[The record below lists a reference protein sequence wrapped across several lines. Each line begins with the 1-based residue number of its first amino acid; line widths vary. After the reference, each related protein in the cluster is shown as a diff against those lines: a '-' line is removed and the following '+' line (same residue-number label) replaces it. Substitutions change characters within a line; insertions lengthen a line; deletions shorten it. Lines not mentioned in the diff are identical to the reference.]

1 MRATELSKM
10 LSLNTESVAQMLLPN
25 GKRKAAE
32 WECGDLNGAS
42 GDSLKVRLTGS
53 KAGVWSDFASGES
66 GDLIGLWMA
75 VRGLSLKEACE
86 QAKDYLGVQDEAP
99 LKAKPLYNRPN
110 KTGITNL
117 SDAHLEW
124 LTVTRAIPVE
134 VLKLYRIA
142 SKGDWIAFP
151 SIRDKELIAC
161 KYRKMN
167 KEFLQDAGCEPCLF
181 GWQAVSP
188 KSRKILICEG
198 EMDALAWASYGI
210 PALSVPMGAGTGA
223 KHSWVEN
230 EFANLSNMDVIYLS
244 MDMDAAGQASVAEL
258 VQRLGSERVRV
269 VSLPEKDANAC
280 LMAKVPQGVIDKAMS
295 DASSLDP
302 QELRKASSFEEAVL
316 AETYRRDEGLTLPW
330 LKTHDLIRLRDGEV
344 SVWGGINGHG
354 KALCLDTLIPTPNGL
369 RRFGDLS
376 VGDKVFDEKG
386 NQCNI
391 VAETK
396 IQHKRPC
403 YKVRF
408 SDGAEIVADANH
420 EWLTHTALS
429 RASARNSKAR
439 GKLKNNK
446 LSRMQSNKKTLPSIV
461 TTKEISESVYG
472 NKGCRSHL
480 LNHSIPV
487 CGALNYQE
495 KNLPIEPYVLG
506 CWLGDGTSRNGQFTT
521 NDKQII
527 DEIKGYGYKVSKQSA
542 KYAYGILGLSEKLRL
557 NGFIENKYVPTTYLR
572 SSKKQR
578 LELLQ
583 GLMDTDGCITGYG
596 RCEFTNKNKNLALSV
611 LDLVRSLGI
620 QASLIT
626 GRATLYGKD
635 CGVKYRV
642 CFTPTIPVFRLE
654 RKADKLLKC
663 NSIRAKHRFIAS
675 CDKTESVP
683 VKCIQVDSP
692 SHLFLVGETLIPTHN
707 SNVIDNVVVD
717 ISITQGITVLA
728 ASLEYRAAKWLH
740 RLSTIACGIDE
751 PTDEFRRACFK
762 RLSNNLMV
770 FDVPQSAKA
779 KRIMEVFRYA
789 SKRYGVKFFLIDN
802 LTKCGFDDD
811 DYSGQK
817 NFVEELSDFARTENV
832 HIAIVMHMRKGET
845 GEEKPSG
852 KFGFKG
858 SGGITDMASTVI
870 EVWRNK
876 KKEKEAIKSQT
887 TGQPSPE
894 VDKPDTYLFV
904 HKQRESGFEPT
915 IALWFN
921 QKTLQFLGA
930 AHHKPTTV
938 GGMIKMADGR

>member
-1 MRATELSKM
+1 MRATELAKM
-10 LSLNTESVAQMLLPN
+10 LSLNAETVAQMLLPN

-75 VRGLSLKEACE
+75 VRGLSLKEACD

-99 LKAKPLYNRPN
+99 LKAKQLYNRPN
-110 KTGITNL
+110 KSGVTNL
-117 SDAHLEW
+117 TTAHVEW
-124 LTVTRAIPVE
+124 LTVTRGISAE

-142 SKGDWIAFP
+142 SKGEWIAFP
-151 SIRDKELIAC
+151 SIRDGELIAC

-223 KHSWVEN
+223 KHNWIEN
-230 EFANLSNMDVIYLS
+230 EFAHLSNMDIIYLS
-244 MDMDAAGQASVAEL
+244 MDMDVAGQDSIAEL

-269 VSLPEKDANAC
+269 VSLPEKDANKC
-280 LMAKVPQGVIDKAMS
+280 LMEGVPQGVIDKALA

-302 QELRKASSFEEAVL
+302 QELRKASSFEEAVI

-354 KALCLDTLIPTPNGL
+354 K
-369 RRFGDLS
+369 
-376 VGDKVFDEKG
+376 
-386 NQCNI
+386 
-391 VAETK
+391 
-396 IQHKRPC
+396 
-403 YKVRF
+403 
-408 SDGAEIVADANH
+408 
-420 EWLTHTALS
+420 
-429 RASARNSKAR
+429 
-439 GKLKNNK
+439 
-446 LSRMQSNKKTLPSIV
+446 
-461 TTKEISESVYG
+461 
-472 NKGCRSHL
+472 
-480 LNHSIPV
+480 
-487 CGALNYQE
+487 
-495 KNLPIEPYVLG
+495 
-506 CWLGDGTSRNGQFTT
+506 
-521 NDKQII
+521 
-527 DEIKGYGYKVSKQSA
+527 
-542 KYAYGILGLSEKLRL
+542 
-557 NGFIENKYVPTTYLR
+557 
-572 SSKKQR
+572 
-578 LELLQ
+578 
-583 GLMDTDGCITGYG
+583 
-596 RCEFTNKNKNLALSV
+596 
-611 LDLVRSLGI
+611 
-620 QASLIT
+620 
-626 GRATLYGKD
+626 
-635 CGVKYRV
+635 
-642 CFTPTIPVFRLE
+642 
-654 RKADKLLKC
+654 
-663 NSIRAKHRFIAS
+663 
-675 CDKTESVP
+675 
-683 VKCIQVDSP
+683 
-692 SHLFLVGETLIPTHN
+692 

-717 ISITQGITVLA
+717 VSINQGTVVLA

-740 RLSTIACGIDE
+740 RLSTIACGLE
-751 PTDEFRRACFK
+751 TPSDEFRRACFK

-876 KKEKEAIKSQT
+876 KKEKEALKSQT

-894 VDKPDTYLFV
+894 ADKPDTYLFV

-915 IALWFN
+915 IALWFH

-930 AHHKPTTV
+930 SHHKPNTV
-938 GGMIKMADGR
+938 GGMIRMADGH